1 MGAAVLGGFGRGD
14 GELLQEVANFRL
26 DERQRE
32 RNRVRVMRNST
43 ATLSLSSV
51 LGIECG
57 ATRSVALWVQGTEVR
72 RAEGGPANL
81 KLLNDEQLVIHLRKL
96 RDAVT
101 GGQTPAAIA
110 IGMAGA
116 RMAGDH
122 ARIIAAAGQVWPGVP
137 CRASNDLE
145 TGLAAADELSVGGG
159 KGSKATPA
167 ARVLVLSGTGSCC
180 FGRNA
185 GGAVARCGGWGHL
198 LGDQG
203 SGYDISLRA
212 LKAVVE
218 LEDHEQKLPPVGRR
232 ILRLLLL
239 NDAEALVG
247 WAQGATKTE
256 IAALAVEVFAA
267 AQERDAVA
275 RRVLREAA
283 ASLAEDALACA
294 ARLSPRGSLVQFV
307 LAGSVLVKQPAF
319 ARQVKRLI
327 QQRWSGAVV
336 EPLRREGAWGAVE
349 LARKLLKAG
358 SEPGLEIRT
367 RRELAQPRQT
377 TEGLESLKQSPTEQR
392 NPRSMKLDKLSLGAA
407 IELMLS
413 EDAKIPRALL
423 LERRSIEQA
432 LRCIVRSFRQ
442 GGRLFYVGAGT
453 SGRLGVLDASECPP
467 TFRTSPEMVQG
478 IMAGG
483 QVALWNSVEGAEDD
497 SQAGATAMQA
507 RGITQRDVV
516 VGIAASGRTPFVWGA
531 LGEARK
537 RRARTVLLC
546 FNSFLNIPS
555 SQRPN
560 VVIAPNVGPEIL
572 TGSTRLKAGTATKL
586 VLNIFT
592 TLAMVQ
598 MGKVEGNLMVD
609 VNPSN
614 VKLRDRAVRIV
625 RELTGADAVQATAAL
640 EKTGWIVKR
649 ALELLRPC

>member
-1 MGAAVLGGFGRGD
+1 
-14 GELLQEVANFRL
+14 
-26 DERQRE
+26 
-32 RNRVRVMRNST
+32 MRNST
-43 ATLSLSSV
+43 ATPSLAPV

-57 ATRSVALWVQGTEVR
+57 ATRSVAMWVHGTEVR

-81 KLLNDEQLVIHLRKL
+81 KLLNDEQLVTHLRKL

-101 GGQTPAAIA
+101 GGQIPSAIA

-145 TGLAAADELSVGGG
+145 TGLAAAGESSSGIG
-159 KGSKATPA
+159 KGVRAAPT

-185 GGAVARCGGWGHL
+185 RGAVARCGGWGHL

-218 LEDHEQKLPPVGRR
+218 QEDHEQKLPLVGRR

-247 WAQGATKTE
+247 WAQAATKTQ

-267 AQERDAVA
+267 AQERDEVA
-275 RRVLREAA
+275 QRVLREAA
-283 ASLAEDALACA
+283 ACLAEDALACA
-294 ARLSPRGSLVQFV
+294 ARLSPRGSVVQFV

-327 QQRWSGAVV
+327 QQRWRGAVV

-349 LARKLLKAG
+349 LARQLAPKAVDSG
-358 SEPGLEIRT
+358 PEVKN
-367 RRELAQPRQT
+367 RRELVRSRQT
-377 TEGLESLKQSPTEQR
+377 PEGLDSLKQSPTEQR
-392 NPRSMKLDKLSLGAA
+392 NPRSVKLDTLSPGAA

-413 EDAKIPRALL
+413 EDAKIPQALL
-423 LERRSIEQA
+423 HEREHIEKA
-432 LRCIVRSFRQ
+432 LRSIVRSFRQ

-483 QVALWNSVEGAEDD
+483 QTALWNSVEGAEDD
-497 SQAGATAMQA
+497 SHAGESAMEA
-507 RGITQRDVV
+507 RGVTRRDVV

-531 LGEARK
+531 LREARK
-537 RRARTVLLC
+537 RGARTVLLC
-546 FNSFLNIPS
+546 FNPFLRIPR

-560 VVIAPNVGPEIL
+560 VVIAPNVGPEVL

-625 RELTGADAVQATAAL
+625 RELTGANADQATAAL
-640 EKTGWIVKR
+640 DKAGWVVKR